1 MRCVVGIVLAL
12 MISPQASQVAAA
24 QTAQT
29 PRAEEPA
36 PAPAPKPATVAHSGY
51 WLVGGL
57 GFAASRAG
65 CPDCDRDGVFSNGRS
80 VLVDVGLRMNPRLD
94 FGVEVVWGE
103 SKVEDATN
111 DPTRTTFVMGV
122 AQVRPWQTH
131 GFFFKAGMGAGI
143 IGNLQ
148 GPFGG
153 ELEGTHS
160 TNTLG
165 LVYGVGWV
173 FQREKRFAM
182 QVHGSHHVA
191 ALGELQ
197 IKDGPSKKNVLN
209 NYWTVMVSLVFR

>member
-1 MRCVVGIVLAL
+1 MSRAVGVTVAL
-12 MISPQASQVAAA
+12 LIIAQASHVAIA
-24 QTAQT
+24 QTAQA
-29 PRAEEPA
+29 PRTEESSPA
-36 PAPAPKPATVAHSGY
+36 PPPKPATEAHSGY

-57 GFAASRAG
+57 GFAAARAG
-65 CPDCDRDGVFSNGRS
+65 CPDCEREGVFSNGRS

-103 SKVEDATN
+103 TKLEDDAN

-122 AQVRPWQTH
+122 AQVRPWQTR

-153 ELEGTHS
+153 ELEGTHT

-165 LVYGVGWV
+165 LVYGAGWV

-182 QVHGSHHVA
+182 QVHGSHHIA

-197 IKDGPSKKNVLN
+197 IKDGPSIKNVLN
-209 NYWTVMVSLVFR
+209 NYWSVMVSLIFR